1 MNLRLVLANIVNILR
16 SISMDRD
23 KSIRN
28 KDIEIFRFLRM
39 QLIKLIAAIN
49 RRSRYVLN
57 RSMYASFI
65 LCHEEKKID
74 DGKKTYFIFIISMK

>member
-39 QLIKLIAAIN
+39 QLIKLGAIN